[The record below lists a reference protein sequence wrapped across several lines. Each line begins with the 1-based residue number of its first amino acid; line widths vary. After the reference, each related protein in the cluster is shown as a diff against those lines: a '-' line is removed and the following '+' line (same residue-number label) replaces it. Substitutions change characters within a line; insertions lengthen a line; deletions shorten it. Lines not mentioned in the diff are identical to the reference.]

1 MRKKQRTIPARISN
15 NLLLILALVWLC
27 IPRPAMSAAYGSY
40 VYNPGSESYQDYSP
54 LIVSVKIKELFLNGY
69 LANLKKFITA
79 DTRPKYLMIL
89 QDPNL
94 IKSVSRAIVYT
105 DYTIEKFKNVPFAG
119 LHFDIEPHTLKNYNK
134 KNGIMDLY
142 ALFGK
147 LRSSFPR
154 QNLSASLPYFYFT
167 KYDAYYLTK
176 PLDSFVCM
184 IYSKRP
190 KTVIEAADEIIKK
203 TSTPFYIATV
213 LSVHNNRKIIEHL
226 AGKPMFLGIIKYDKQ
241 NDSIF

>member
-1 MRKKQRTIPARISN
+1 MREKQRPVSTGFKN
-15 NLLLILALVWLC
+15 NFLLIFLALIFYPLIANSVD
-27 IPRPAMSAAYGSY
+27 YGSY
-40 VYNPGSESYQDYSP
+40 VYNTEAAAYQDYSP
-54 LIVSVKIKELFLNGY
+54 LIVSVRIKDLFSNAYLNS
-69 LANLKKFITA
+69 LKKLISS

-89 QDPNL
+89 QDPDF
-94 IKSVSRAIVYT
+94 IKSVGRAIVYT
-105 DYTIEKFKNVPFAG
+105 DYTIEKFKTVHYTG

-147 LRSSFPR
+147 LRSSFPQ

-167 KYDAYYLTK
+167 KYNAYYLTK

-184 IYSKRP
+184 IYSKRL
-190 KTVIEAADEIIKK
+190 KSVIEAADEIIKK
-203 TSTPFYIATV
+203 TSTPFYIATI
-213 LSVHNNRKIIEHL
+213 LSAHDNKKIIKQY
-226 AGKPMFLGIIKYDKQ
+226 AGNPMFLGIIKYDKP